1 MIATTDDLFLGGK
14 VRIRQP
20 AKGYRAGLDP
30 VLLAAAVDAKAGQS
44 VLELGMGVGT
54 ALVCLGARV
63 PGLTLAGVE
72 IQPELAALACENVSR
87 AGLIAD
93 VITSDLKE
101 LPSEIRSRTFDHVIA
116 NPPYFQRH
124 RGSSSD
130 LVSRET
136 SRREAT
142 PIAHWID
149 VATRRLAPKGIL
161 TLIQRANRL
170 GDVLDSCDDRLGS
183 FVIRPIASRIGR
195 DAEFVEF
202 VKEDGFKQSRGRFAA
217 LISAEKDDAMVTE
230 IH

>member
-93 VITSDLKE
+93 VITSDLK
-101 LPSEIRSRTFDHVIA
+101 
-116 NPPYFQRH
+116 
-124 RGSSSD
+124 
-130 LVSRET
+130 
-136 SRREAT
+136 
-142 PIAHWID
+142 
-149 VATRRLAPKGIL
+149 
-161 TLIQRANRL
+161 
-170 GDVLDSCDDRLGS
+170 
-183 FVIRPIASRIGR
+183 
-195 DAEFVEF
+195 
-202 VKEDGFKQSRGRFAA
+202 
-217 LISAEKDDAMVTE
+217 
-230 IH
+230 